1 MANLIDSII
10 RYVSPAAALK
20 REHSRRVLADYEAAK
35 ADRLRKNRRETGS
48 GNAAVVRAGSSL
60 RQQARHLEQNYDI
73 ALGVLNVMVANTIG
87 PHGLGGD
94 PPPRRNAD
102 AACGEAAPK

>member
-20 REHSRRVLADYEAAK
+20 REHSRRVLAYYEAAK

-73 ALGVLNVMVANTIG
+73 ALGVLT
-87 PHGLGGD
+87 
-94 PPPRRNAD
+94 R
-102 AACGEAAPK
+102 AAPPVASPPGPAGP